1 MTGLTVEPEDGETIV
16 LGKPVSELQA
26 NVTFGDDAVTGTLK
40 LVTGY
45 TEYSED
51 TEKQSGYYI
60 ALHVDTGGATDVETT
75 VEVIHDEETET
86 AVMDENGAAVV
97 RFRGQSETGNTKTLR
112 VTAKQG
118 EESITETYTLIMTLD
133 HDSSTQ
139 SQ

>member
-26 NVTFGDDAVTGTLK
+26 DVTFGDVVTGTLK

-97 RFRGQSETGNTKTLR
+97 RFRGQSETGNIKTLR

-118 EESITETYTLIMTLD
+118 EESITETYTLVMTLD
-133 HDSSTQ
+133 HDPSTQ
-139 SQ
+139 PQ

>member
-1 MTGLTVEPEDGETIV
+1 
-16 LGKPVSELQA
+16 VSELQA
-26 NVTFGDDAVTGTLK
+26 NVAFGDDAVTGTLK

-60 ALHVDTGGATDVETT
+60 ALHVDTGDAADVETT

-139 SQ
+139 PQ